1 MCDANCA
8 DNYSDS
14 DETVFSGQ
22 EDDADNGPTS
32 SNYGSNRHISE
43 ESSSPSPSD
52 AGDATAQVPI
62 KGILI
67 TLPITDNFSLQ
78 QK

>member
-1 MCDANCA
+1 MCDANSA

-22 EDDADNGPTS
+22 EEDADNGPTS
-32 SNYGSNRHISE
+32 SNYGSRHISE
-43 ESSSPSPSD
+43 ESSSASPSD